1 MDAIEVR
8 ALCKRYGRTWALRG
22 IDFRLEEGM
31 VLGLLGPNGSGKS
44 TLLRILAGVGRPTS
58 GEVRV
63 LGQAPGRATKAR
75 VAFVPEVEHIY
86 RWMRVADALK
96 FQEGFFADFRPA
108 RALELLEFM
117 GLDQAAP
124 VGSLSRGQR
133 ARLKLV
139 LALAR
144 DARLV
149 LLDEPFAGID
159 PPSRERIL
167 QGLLRAYRED
177 RTMVIATHVVG
188 EAEKLFD
195 RVVFL
200 SRGEVFLSGEAEE
213 LRQRHGKSIEQIFR
227 EGYQ

>member
-1 MDAIEVR
+1 MDVIEVM
-8 ALCKRYGRTWALRG
+8 ALRKRYGRTWALRG
-22 IDFRLEEGM
+22 IDLQVEEGR

-44 TLLRILAGVGRPTS
+44 TLLRILAGVGHPTS

-86 RWMRVADALK
+86 HWMRVADALK
-96 FQEGFFADFRPA
+96 FQENFFADFQPTRA
-108 RALELLEFM
+108 RELLEFM
-117 GLDQAAP
+117 GLDRATP
-124 VGSLSRGQR
+124 VSSLSKGQR

-139 LALAR
+139 LALGR
-144 DARLV
+144 DARVV
-149 LLDEPFAGID
+149 LLDEPFSGID

-167 QGLLRAYRED
+167 QGLLMAYRED
-177 RTMVIATHVVG
+177 RTMVISTHLVG

-200 SRGEVFLSGEAEE
+200 SGGEIFLAGEAEE
-213 LRQRHGKSIEQIFR
+213 LRQRHRKSIEQIFR
-227 EGYQ
+227 EEYR

>member
-1 MDAIEVR
+1 MHPA
-8 ALCKRYGRTWALRG
+8 GR
-22 IDFRLEEGM
+22 
-31 VLGLLGPNGSGKS
+31 LGLHLLKRVPRPGEAAAFWQPQEFTPRETTVGCSPGP
-44 TLLRILAGVGRPTS
+44 VRPWFIQWVC
-58 GEVRV
+58 G
-63 LGQAPGRATKAR
+63 
-75 VAFVPEVEHIY
+75 IY

-96 FQEGFFADFRPA
+96 FQENFFADFRPTRA
-108 RALELLEFM
+108 RELLEFM
-117 GLDQAAP
+117 GLDRAAP

-167 QGLLRAYRED
+167 QGLLMAYRED
-177 RTMVIATHVVG
+177 RSMVIATHLVG

-200 SRGEVFLSGEAEE
+200 SRGEVFLTGEAEE

>member
-1 MDAIEVR
+1 MDVIEVR
-8 ALCKRYGRTWALRG
+8 ALRKRYGRTWALRG
-22 IDFRLEEGM
+22 LDLQVEEGR

-44 TLLRILAGVGRPTS
+44 TLLRILAGVGHPTS

-96 FQEGFFADFRPA
+96 FQENFFADFQPA
-108 RALELLEFM
+108 RARELLEFM
-117 GLDQAAP
+117 GLDQASP
-124 VGSLSRGQR
+124 VSSLSKGQR

-139 LALAR
+139 LALGR

-149 LLDEPFAGID
+149 LLDEPFSGID
-159 PPSRERIL
+159 PPSRERVL
-167 QGLLRAYRED
+167 QGLLMAYRED
-177 RTMVIATHVVG
+177 RTMVISTHLVG

-200 SRGEVFLSGEAEE
+200 SRGEIFLAGEAEE

-227 EGYQ
+227 EEYR